1 VVGVYASDF
10 YAGMAAVTRNVVGD
24 AAVPGEAWYV
34 GTNLDAGGLDWL
46 LGRVLRERGLLNGY
60 SGVPDVEAVAR
71 YRDDVRYLFLL
82 NHGEADSCVVVDA
95 DGVSLLTR
103 AQVKAGE
110 RITLAPK
117 DVVILKSHR

>member
-1 VVGVYASDF
+1 MTSECN
-10 YAGMAAVTRNVVGD
+10 R
-24 AAVPGEAWYV
+24 
-34 GTNLDAGGLDWL
+34 
-46 LGRVLRERGLLNGY
+46 Y

-71 YRDDVRYLFLL
+71 YRDDVGYLFLL
-82 NHGEADSCVVVDA
+82 NHGEADSSVVVDA